1 MRRRATTVGAA
12 ALTAALSTTLAACG
26 GGAPA
31 GPALPALAPTR
42 VAPAPMTG
50 PITDSAKLMTT
61 VVAPEDLPP
70 GFSELPGGDG
80 TALVDPAA
88 PSTTAGPDRS
98 GTTPATCA
106 KVLSPIADQSPGAV
120 SRTAIHYTGPGLRSV
135 DQDSASYA
143 GTGARDAFAAA
154 QHVLAGCT
162 SYSGTDADGT
172 RIAYRLG
179 GLDQPQAGDASTSFQ
194 LHATSAGTTLV
205 FDVTI
210 LVVGST
216 VTQIAAS
223 GTEPFDP
230 GAVARMSSAAVDHLR
245 AAGQ

>member
-1 MRRRATTVGAA
+1 MNRRAATVG
-12 ALTAALSTTLAACG
+12 TAGLVAVLSTTLAACG

-31 GPALPALAPTR
+31 APALPTLGPART
-42 VAPAPMTG
+42 APAPTAG
-50 PITDSAKLMTT
+50 PITDAAKLMTT

-98 GTTPATCA
+98 GTDPATCA

-135 DQDSASYA
+135 DQDSASYP
-143 GTGARDAFAAA
+143 GVGARDAFAAA

-162 SYSGTDADGT
+162 AYSGTDADGT
-172 RIAYRLG
+172 HITYRLG
-179 GLDQPQAGDASTSFQ
+179 GLDQPQSGDASTSFQ

-210 LVVGST
+210 LVVGAT

-223 GTEPFDP
+223 GTEPFD
-230 GAVARMSSAAVDHLR
+230 AAAMTRMSAAAADHLR